1 MAFSVVRS
9 QRLLHFISVINKV
22 ITGKTSA
29 RLVRYNTKNIY
40 YIGMFHTQPVS
51 GQISSR
57 KIIVLPQSAIIQFLY
72 LLKFYI

>member
-40 YIGMFHTQPVS
+40 YIGMFQTQPVS
-51 GQISSR
+51 GHISSR

-72 LLKFYI
+72 LLKFYF